1 MVFILLV
8 NHQTCLH
15 KYAPNLTF
23 VSEASLNDG
32 CSPVYS
38 TGVQWGSSL
47 SFCVGLSSSSS
58 VHSKKHSAKL
68 TLKVFINLW
77 ASICAQRGHCHVVRQ
92 KEKKSLV
99 TVLET
104 HYKECHCMS
113 EYFRF
118 LFPET
123 KGPSQI
129 VCPLIRSCGADMVQ

>member
-77 ASICAQRGHCHVVRQ
+77 ASLCAQRGHCHVVRQ
-92 KEKKSLV
+92 KEKKIPRHSFGNAL
-99 TVLET
+99 
-104 HYKECHCMS
+104 
-113 EYFRF
+113 
-118 LFPET
+118 
-123 KGPSQI
+123 
-129 VCPLIRSCGADMVQ
+129 